1 MSLWALARID
11 LGLSSEEFWS
21 LTPREFSF
29 LAARHAERIKVF
41 AALSMGG
48 LMMSKKPS
56 NLVDFLDG
64 K

>member
-11 LGLSSEEFWS
+11 LGLSSDEFWA

-29 LAARHAERIKVF
+29 LAARHAERIKLF
-41 AALSMGG
+41 ATVSMGG
-48 LMMSKKPS
+48 LMMPKKAA
-56 NLVDFLDG
+56 NVVDFLDG